1 MKRHLA
7 KPIEFEL
14 EDGDGSKIGMVPLK
28 IDDLPELMELQSEL
42 ASSMK
47 GTGDDA
53 VFKISKEMTIS
64 VTNLLRKSLTAGNP
78 EIKEPE
84 VINEFI
90 ASNFI
95 KLMPRL
101 FEVNSLMS
109 GRDRIKAEKVK
120 KIKERLDGNIG
131 EGTSSK
137 QT

>member
-14 EDGDGSKIGMVPLK
+14 DEGSGKIGMSPLK
-28 IDDLPELMELQSEL
+28 INDLPELMELQSEL

-47 GTGDDA
+47 GAGDDA

-84 VINEFI
+84 VIDEFI

-95 KLMPRL
+95 RLMPKL
-101 FEVNSLMS
+101 FEVNSLTS
-109 GRDRIKAEKVK
+109 GRDRIKEEKVK

-131 EGTSSK
+131 AGASSK
-137 QT
+137 